1 VPLDHLFPHWRPEW
15 ILHQDA
21 DLLAVDK
28 PAFVSTHAPEPD
40 RKDDAH
46 SRVMASLQEA
56 GDARPYLGIHQRLDR
71 DTSGVLVFTRRKEAN
86 RAMAEQFEGRRV
98 QKTYVAAVL
107 GKLGPERGVLRHK
120 LVPGR
125 DGVMLALPPTAR
137 EGQEAITRWRVLAR
151 RGDRALLEL
160 TPETG
165 RTHQIRVQLAAVGAP
180 IAGDPVYG
188 GAPATRLLLHA
199 AALGLRH
206 PGTGQ
211 PVTFRSP
218 VPPSFARWVD
228 GAAEALPTDA
238 ATLEALLRQAADRRY
253 GVAHLAATTA
263 FRLANGAGDGV
274 PGVDVDVYGD
284 HLVVAL
290 SSEEALAAREAVLD
304 AAAALG
310 PAGVY
315 LKLRPK
321 HASVLVDTR
330 REDVAP
336 RAPSRGAPAPDELTI
351 HELGLPYLVRLGDGL
366 STGIFVDQRENR
378 RRVRELSGG
387 ARVANLFAYTGA
399 FTVAAVAGGARSS
412 VTVDISP
419 GSLTWAR
426 KNLETLVG
434 EIPPATG
441 TEPARH
447 ETIPADALAWLARVA
462 AQGEPFDLL
471 ILDPPSF
478 ATTKQGRF
486 SADGDYRKLAA
497 LAFRALAPGGRL
509 LACTNHRGIARAK
522 FRRFLHEAARDSARE
537 VVQMKDLPDPEDF
550 PPEPGREPHLK
561 SVLVTVAPTSE
572 RRP

>member
-1 VPLDHLFPHWRPEW
+1 
-15 ILHQDA
+15 
-21 DLLAVDK
+21 
-28 PAFVSTHAPEPD
+28 
-40 RKDDAH
+40 
-46 SRVMASLQEA
+46 M
-56 GDARPYLGIHQRLDR
+56 
-71 DTSGVLVFTRRKEAN
+71 
-86 RAMAEQFEGRRV
+86 
-98 QKTYVAAVL
+98 
-107 GKLGPERGVLRHK
+107 
-120 LVPGR
+120 
-125 DGVMLALPPTAR
+125 
-137 EGQEAITRWRVLAR
+137 
-151 RGDRALLEL
+151 
-160 TPETG
+160 
-165 RTHQIRVQLAAVGAP
+165 QLAAVGAP